1 MPFSGEN
8 SMNSFSKEKRSQLI
22 LVGLLTASVL
32 TGMWFG
38 VIRFQQQRLGT
49 LAQSKMTAQNKL
61 DQVRQ
66 AIDSADL
73 IEAHLAEASQ
83 RLSKIETTMASG
95 DLYAWTIN
103 TLRQFKLGYKVEI
116 PQFSQIDGPKEM
128 NMLAGFPYKQA
139 NMTIS
144 GNAYYTDFGKFVAD
158 FENQFP
164 FMRVINLSMEPLPS
178 AANGDRERLAFRM
191 EIATLVK
198 SPAS

>member
-8 SMNSFSKEKRSQLI
+8 SMNSASKEKRNQLI
-22 LVGLLTASVL
+22 LVGLLTAGVL
-32 TGMWFG
+32 AGIWFG
-38 VIRFQQQRLGT
+38 VIRSQQQRLVG
-49 LAQSKMTAQNKL
+49 LAQSKITAQNKL

-73 IEAHLAEASQ
+73 IESHLAEANQ

-116 PQFSQIDGPKEM
+116 PQFSQIDGPKQM
-128 NMLAGFPYKQA
+128 NMLAGCPYKQA

-164 FMRVINLSMEPLPS
+164 YMRVINLSLEPLPS
-178 AANGDRERLAFRM
+178 AANSDRERLAFRM

>member
-1 MPFSGEN
+1 
-8 SMNSFSKEKRSQLI
+8 MNSVSKEKRSQLI
-22 LVGLLTASVL
+22 LVILLTAGVL
-32 TGMWFG
+32 TGIWFG
-38 VIRFQQQRLGT
+38 VIRFQQQRLAG
-49 LAQSKMTAQNKL
+49 LAQSKLTAQTKL

-73 IEAHLAEASQ
+73 IESHLTEARQ
-83 RLSKIETTMASG
+83 RLSKLEMTMASG

-128 NMLAGFPYKQA
+128 NMFAGFPYKQA

-144 GNAYYTDFGKFVAD
+144 GNAYYTDFGRFVAD

-164 FMRVINLSMEPLPS
+164 YMRVINLSLEPLPS
-178 AANGDRERLAFRM
+178 ASNSDRERLAFRM